1 MAAPIRQV
9 SLTRQLVL
17 PVVGL
22 VLAAV
27 LANVGFSAWLAVR
40 RSAEATQ
47 AAQKQVADALRT
59 SRVSLSAA
67 VLDALHQ
74 LTGNHFLVWRESTRS
89 IGLSTLPP
97 KALVS
102 IHANTIAAAL
112 QLGSGTFGGQ
122 RYRVGPVRSEGVRP
136 ETVLVLTPERG
147 LGAATLEAVWPG
159 LAVAAGTLA
168 VLVPLGLRTTGR
180 LASRITAVERH
191 VSRIADGEFGHTLA
205 TGRDAPTAGDEISRL
220 VDGINHMSMQLGA
233 LRGSLLAGE
242 RQRLLG
248 QLAAGF
254 AHELRN
260 AITGARL
267 AIDLHRRRCP
277 AGTTGNS
284 PPDDSLLVAT
294 RQLDILEEEVRGLL
308 ALARPAERA
317 GRPEPV
323 ALPVCLDRLLA
334 EVRDLTAPRCDHAGV
349 QLACELPHGL
359 SIIGRHDSLRAALV
373 NLALNG
379 IDAAGRGGRV
389 RISATLCGPQVVLA
403 VDDSGPG
410 PAESVRETMHE
421 PFVTSKPEGIGLG
434 LAVAR
439 AVAEQH
445 AGTLTWERVGEQTR
459 FAIVLPAQ
467 TLEEQ
472 TLEEQTSTEPR
483 SAIPAQHDRP

>member
-1 MAAPIRQV
+1 MSTPSRHL

-27 LANVGFSAWLAVR
+27 LANVGFSAWLAAR
-40 RSAEATQ
+40 RSAAATR
-47 AAQKQVADALRT
+47 AAQQQVADALQA

-67 VLDALHQ
+67 VLDALHR
-74 LTGNHFLVWRESTRS
+74 LTGSHFLVWDESARR

-97 KALVS
+97 ETLAAVDGD
-102 IHANTIAAAL
+102 AVAAAIRA
-112 QLGSGTFGGQ
+112 GSGTFGGQ
-122 RYRVGPVRSEGVRP
+122 QYRLGTVRSEGVRP
-136 ETVLVLTPERG
+136 ETVLVLTPERSFI
-147 LGAATLEAVWPG
+147 ARTVEAVWPV

-180 LASRITAVERH
+180 LAARITAVERH
-191 VSRIADGEFGHTLA
+191 VARIAEGEFGQTLVA
-205 TGRDAPTAGDEISRL
+205 SHADPAAGDEISRL
-220 VDGINHMSMQLGA
+220 VDGVNHMSLQLEQ
-233 LRGSLLAGE
+233 LRGSLVAGE

-260 AITGARL
+260 AVTGARL

-277 AGTTGNS
+277 AGVGST
-284 PPDDSLLVAT
+284 PPDDSLTVAA

-308 ALARPAERA
+308 ALAKAPAHQKQP
-317 GRPEPV
+317 PEPV
-323 ALPVCLDRLLA
+323 SIDRLLA
-334 EVRDLTAPRCDHAGV
+334 EVRDLTSPRCDHAGV
-349 QLACELPHGL
+349 RMHCELPTNL
-359 SIIGRHDSLRAALV
+359 SIIGRHDALRAALV

-379 IDAAGRGGRV
+379 IDAAGRGGSV
-389 RISATLCGPQVVLA
+389 WLAATVDGSQVILA

-410 PAESVRETMHE
+410 PAESVRDSLHE

-439 AVAEQH
+439 AVAEEH
-445 AGTLTWERVGEQTR
+445 AGSLAWDRAHGRTR
-459 FAIVLPAQ
+459 FAISLPAQ
-467 TLEEQ
+467 TLKCGG
-472 TLEEQTSTEPR
+472 S
-483 SAIPAQHDRP
+483 

>member
-1 MAAPIRQV
+1 MSTPSRHL

-27 LANVGFSAWLAVR
+27 LANVGFSAWLAAR
-40 RSAEATQ
+40 RSAEATR
-47 AAQKQVADALRT
+47 AAQQQVADALRA

-67 VLDALHQ
+67 VLDALHR
-74 LTGNHFLVWRESTRS
+74 LTGSHFLVWEESTRR

-97 KALVS
+97 ETLEAVQGD
-102 IHANTIAAAL
+102 AVAAAIRA
-112 QLGSGTFGGQ
+112 GSGTFGGQ
-122 RYRVGPVRSEGVRP
+122 RYRLGTVRSEGVRP
-136 ETVLVLTPERG
+136 ETVLVLTPERSFI
-147 LGAATLEAVWPG
+147 ARTVDAVWPV

-180 LASRITAVERH
+180 LAARITAVERH
-191 VSRIADGEFGHTLA
+191 VARIAEGEFGQTLVA
-205 TGRDAPTAGDEISRL
+205 SHADPAAGDEISRL
-220 VDGINHMSMQLGA
+220 VDGVNHMSLQLEQ
-233 LRGSLLAGE
+233 LRGSLVAGE

-260 AITGARL
+260 AVTGARL

-277 AGTTGNS
+277 AGAGS
-284 PPDDSLLVAT
+284 APPDDSLTVAA

-308 ALARPAERA
+308 ALAKAPAHQKQP
-317 GRPEPV
+317 PEPV
-323 ALPVCLDRLLA
+323 SIDRLLA

-349 QLACELPHGL
+349 RMHCELPTNL
-359 SIIGRHDSLRAALV
+359 SIIGHHDALRAALV

-379 IDAAGRGGRV
+379 IDAAGRSGEV
-389 RISATLCGPQVVLA
+389 WLSASAAGSQIMLA
-403 VDDSGPG
+403 VEDSGTG
-410 PAESVRETMHE
+410 PEESVRDSMQE

-439 AVAEQH
+439 AVAEEH
-445 AGTLTWERVGEQTR
+445 GGVLAWKRTDGRTR
-459 FAIVLPAQ
+459 FAISLPAQ
-467 TLEEQ
+467 TLKCDG
-472 TLEEQTSTEPR
+472 S
-483 SAIPAQHDRP
+483 